1 MIFYYN
7 EDKSV
12 VADRFIR
19 TLNGKIYNKLTV
31 NDNKSYLGYLNKF
44 VDQNNN
50 TDNRSI
56 CKKKLLML
64 IVLL

>member
-19 TLNGKIYNKLTV
+19 TLKGKIYNKLTV

-50 TDNRSI
+50 TDNRSV

>member
-19 TLNGKIYNKLTV
+19 TLKGKIYNKLTV

>member
-19 TLNGKIYNKLTV
+19 TLKGKIYNKLTV

-44 VDQNNN
+44 VDQNSN

>member
-19 TLNGKIYNKLTV
+19 TLKGKIYNKLTV

-44 VDQNNN
+44 VYQNNN